1 MFYSTCIFYWDYV
14 RDLGYEDEI
23 RELLGKMKL
32 KEFIEIHEENLLVI
46 LFYSWNVEG
55 KGMGC

>member
-1 MFYSTCIFYWDYV
+1 MERIRRKVTNIFEISPDLLILHFDWDYV

-32 KEFIEIHEENLLVI
+32 KEFMEIHE
-46 LFYSWNVEG
+46 
-55 KGMGC
+55 